1 MRKSAACSAG
11 PPRVPCPPPST
22 RTAEPHG
29 RGHPVRL
36 VPASILEPLH
46 DHGPVKLE
54 EHAGHLAHGGTHRV
68 SRVILVD
75 LPGLHLEDREEG

>member
-1 MRKSAACSAG
+1 
-11 PPRVPCPPPST
+11 
-22 RTAEPHG
+22 
-29 RGHPVRL
+29 